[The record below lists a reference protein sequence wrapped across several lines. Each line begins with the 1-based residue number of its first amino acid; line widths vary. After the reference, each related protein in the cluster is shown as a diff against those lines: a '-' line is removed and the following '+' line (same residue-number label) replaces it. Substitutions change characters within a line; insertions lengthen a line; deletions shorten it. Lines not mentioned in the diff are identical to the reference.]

1 MDFEFKKNTLD
12 GSYRVVF
19 SSGHEAIGHWLIEEI
34 GTNTEKLDAIV
45 LQLGAQKNINQ
56 EWRQQGKEWT
66 LSIEQNEINIIAN
79 QLLNIDSDQEDEFDD
94 SLSAY
99 DEESVSWCGIE
110 DFEQVLQSWRAFVSQ

>member
-34 GTNTEKLDAIV
+34 GTDVDKLDAIV
-45 LQLGAQKNINQ
+45 QQLGAQKNINQ
-56 EWRQQGKEWT
+56 EWRQLGKDWT
-66 LSIEQNEINIIAN
+66 LSIEQNEIHISAN
-79 QLLNIDSDQEDEFDD
+79 HLLNMDSDEEEEFDD

-110 DFEQVLQSWRAFVSQ
+110 DFEQVLQSWRAFVS